1 MLKNIDEYWLSV
13 RCHAKRV
20 YPPKILILH
29 IHIDLMLEYFFLA
42 ILASD
47 WNNFL
52 KYGLRLE
59 IFFGILA

>member
-1 MLKNIDEYWLSV
+1 
-13 RCHAKRV
+13 
-20 YPPKILILH
+20 
-29 IHIDLMLEYFFLA
+29 LA

>member
-1 MLKNIDEYWLSV
+1 MSRQESLSPKNINFAYTYWPDV
-13 RCHAKRV
+13 G
-20 YPPKILILH
+20 I
-29 IHIDLMLEYFFLA
+29 FFLA

>member
-1 MLKNIDEYWLSV
+1 MNIGLVLDVTPREFIPKNINFAYTYWPEV
-13 RCHAKRV
+13 GI
-20 YPPKILILH
+20 Y
-29 IHIDLMLEYFFLA
+29 FLA

-59 IFFGILA
+59 IFFGFLA